1 MLSDLDAALKN
12 YLQNE
17 TIPGQSV
24 QVALDPPTKDWAARR
39 TGAVLNLFLADIRE
53 DVDRRDVNLREITND
68 QGVVVARQQANR
80 FYLVTYLLTAWTST
94 PEDDHRLLG
103 LALVAMLRQDYLPFE
118 YVTGDL
124 SVLVGAGFPLTTRV
138 GLRAMNE
145 RTYSEMMTAVGAE
158 YRPPLSII
166 ISMPVQTGTPEAAG
180 PPQTVPPVVSIG
192 DTRSGAST
200 TAQGPDPEDPGAGYR
215 TRTRPTSDV
224 SAPVKP

>member
-124 SVLVGAGFPLTTRV
+124 SGLVGAGFPLTTRV

-145 RTYSEMMTAVGAE
+145 RVSATSFYHHFDA
-158 YRPPLSII
+158 
-166 ISMPVQTGTPEAAG
+166 GTDRYA
-180 PPQTVPPVVSIG
+180 
-192 DTRSGAST
+192 RSGWAPANSSPCCQYRRYPIWCLDDRSRSGSRRSRCWISNSNST
-200 TAQGPDPEDPGAGYR
+200 H
-215 TRTRPTSDV
+215 
-224 SAPVKP
+224 K